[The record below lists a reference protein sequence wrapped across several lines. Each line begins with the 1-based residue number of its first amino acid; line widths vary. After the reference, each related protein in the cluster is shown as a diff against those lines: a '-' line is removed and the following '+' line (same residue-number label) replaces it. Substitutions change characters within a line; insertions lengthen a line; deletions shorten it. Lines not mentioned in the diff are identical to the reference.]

1 MKRKTIRNTILI
13 VVAIFL
19 IVVAYFFLTRVKIE
33 PIPPAQTTLDTTQA
47 IPLSELVF
55 PVEFEVSELSALL
68 NTAISGKFFSA
79 ALNVNKR
86 GDVVALDI
94 TKSAPLKIKW
104 QMPYLEMEVPLHLS
118 GTGKVKMGRKN
129 ISNKEPVEGDLI
141 LKLRT
146 EISISSDW
154 KLITKTKIKDIVWV
168 NDPFLKIAFMKINL
182 KENVNT
188 LLKVKE
194 TDLTKSFDQAVS
206 EKIELKRAITKIW
219 MDIQKPIRINKK
231 EVLVWLRSRC
241 ESISGRMVDMGP
253 GTICIQ
259 VACFTKTQIL
269 FDTDT
274 AGLVNR
280 NLPPY
285 TQSQKGVENKVE
297 LYIAAAI
304 PFDLANRKMNERIE
318 DIKFKYKG
326 FSVKVKSIELYGTD
340 SAIAV
345 KVNMRGYMN
354 GDIYFT
360 GKVYYDSITN
370 KIGINK
376 IKYDVNTENA
386 LLQTADWFFHDSL
399 PGIIEK
405 RLKIP
410 LDSLTDRL
418 PLMMDKGIEDSK
430 VGHKLDATISIESIS
445 LHKILITKKDIQIIA
460 LAKAKGGI
468 VLDKSAFNKNI
479 KPIRITKVK
488 PK

>member
-1 MKRKTIRNTILI
+1 MKRKTIRNIVLILLG
-13 VVAIFL
+13 IFL

-33 PIPPAQTTLDTTQA
+33 PVPPARTTLDSTQA
-47 IPLSELVF
+47 IPLSELIF
-55 PVEFEVSELSALL
+55 PVDFEVSELSALL

-79 ALNVNKR
+79 SLNVNKR
-86 GDVVALDI
+86 GDVVDLDI

-118 GTGKVKMGRKN
+118 GTGTVKIGRKN

-154 KLITKTKIKDIVWV
+154 KLITKTKIKDITWI
-168 NDPFLKIAFMKINL
+168 NDPFLKIAFIKVNL
-182 KENVNT
+182 RENVNA
-188 LLKVKE
+188 LMKVKE
-194 TDLTKSFDQAVS
+194 TELTKNFDHAVS

-241 ESISGRMVDMGP
+241 ESMSGLMIDKGP

-259 VACFTKTQIL
+259 VACYTKTQIL

-274 AGLVNR
+274 SGLVNPK
-280 NLPPY
+280 LPPY
-285 TQSQKGVENKVE
+285 KQSQKGLEDRLD

-304 PFDLANRKMNERIE
+304 PFDLANKKMNERI
-318 DIKFKYKG
+318 DDLKFKYKG

-345 KVNMRGYMN
+345 KVSTRGYMN
-354 GDIYFT
+354 GDVYFT
-360 GKVYYDSITN
+360 GKVYYDSIAN

-376 IKYDVNTENA
+376 IKYDINTENA
-386 LLQTADWFFHDSL
+386 LLQTADWFFRDSL
-399 PGIIEK
+399 PGMIEK
-405 RLKIP
+405 RAKFS

-418 PLMMDKGIEDSK
+418 PLLMDKGIEDSK
-430 VGHKLDATISIESIS
+430 VGHKLDANISIESIG
-445 LHKILITKKDIQIIA
+445 LHKILITKNDIQIIA
-460 LAKAKGGI
+460 LARAKGGI

>member
-1 MKRKTIRNTILI
+1 MKRKTIRNIILTLLT
-13 VVAIFL
+13 IFL

-33 PIPPAQTTLDTTQA
+33 PIPPVQTTLDTTQA
-47 IPLSELVF
+47 IPLSELIF
-55 PVEFEVSELSALL
+55 PVDFEVSELSTLL

-79 ALNVNKR
+79 SLNVNKR
-86 GDVVALDI
+86 GDVVDLDI

-118 GTGKVKMGRKN
+118 GTGKVKIGRKSY
-129 ISNKEPVEGDLI
+129 SNKEPVEGDLI

-154 KLITKTKIKDIVWV
+154 KLITKTRIKEIIWI
-168 NDPFLKIAFMKINL
+168 NDPFLKIAFIKVNL
-182 KENVNT
+182 KENVDA
-188 LLKVKE
+188 LMKVKE
-194 TDLTKSFDQAVS
+194 TELTKNFDKAVS

-241 ESISGRMVDMGP
+241 ESISGQMIDKGP

-259 VACFTKTQIL
+259 VACYTKTQIL

-274 AGLVNR
+274 AGLVNVK
-280 NLPPY
+280 LPPY
-285 TQSQKGVENKVE
+285 TQSQKGLENKVE

-304 PFDLANRKMNERIE
+304 PFDLANRKMNERIK

-326 FSVKVKSIELYGTD
+326 FAVKVKSIELYGTD
-340 SAIAV
+340 SAIAL
-345 KVNMRGYMN
+345 KLNLGGHMK
-354 GDIYFT
+354 GDVYFT

-386 LLQTADWFFHDSL
+386 LLQTADWFLHDSL
-399 PGIIEK
+399 PGIMEK

-410 LDSLTDRL
+410 LDSLTDRI
-418 PLMMDKGIEDSK
+418 PLLMDKGIEDSK
-430 VGHKLDATISIESIS
+430 VGHKLDANISIENIS
-445 LHKILITKKDIQIIA
+445 LHKILITKRNIQIIA